1 LGSPIADQSAG
12 SSWYASSPLAASYPQ
27 FSAAAGVVPG
37 YPVSA
42 TAGTVP
48 LFAAAAAVPPVTP
61 VILPGVYC
69 SQANADVFGLGNEND
84 HASPVLSSGRASNM
98 KGTGVFL
105 GGRYTMEEV
114 INFGGISQ
122 ADSLVRSSERIRK
135 QANADDSQ
143 LDRAMKLAEA
153 KNTGS
158 SSGNLNNSKFFISSI
173 PHERII
179 ANVSRLGVSLGESDS
194 DVSKTLDLIQ
204 NNDSKRTLVMLSKNL
219 EEKTPDQAEV
229 DQTILTKANNLSADL
244 DDEYLVESDDG
255 LNLTLAEIKKNTV
268 LKKKKVS
275 IRKTV
280 VRRSDRLKKNKKS
293 K

>member
-1 LGSPIADQSAG
+1 
-12 SSWYASSPLAASYPQ
+12 
-27 FSAAAGVVPG
+27 
-37 YPVSA
+37 
-42 TAGTVP
+42 
-48 LFAAAAAVPPVTP
+48 
-61 VILPGVYC
+61 
-69 SQANADVFGLGNEND
+69 
-84 HASPVLSSGRASNM
+84 M

-280 VRRSDRLKKNKKS
+280 VRRSDRLKKNKRS